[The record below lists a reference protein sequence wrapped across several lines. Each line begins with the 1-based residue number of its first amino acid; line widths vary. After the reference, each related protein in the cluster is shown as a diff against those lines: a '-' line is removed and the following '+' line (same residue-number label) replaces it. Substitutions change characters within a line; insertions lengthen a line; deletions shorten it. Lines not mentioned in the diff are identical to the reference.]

1 MLCGLGGFLVEG
13 GNSHFSSVHNEANG
27 GRSGSL
33 HVLGA
38 RFLAQSRK
46 TFLKAECGGEYRDLL
61 GYNHVVAQTQVGERE
76 TTSKVPHF

>member
-1 MLCGLGGFLVEG
+1 MRVATHTSAVCTMRQM
-13 GNSHFSSVHNEANG
+13 

-38 RFLAQSRK
+38 RFLAQSRR
-46 TFLKAECGGEYRDLL
+46 TFLKAECGGKYTDLL
-61 GYNHVVAQTQVGERE
+61 GYNHVVAQSQVGERE